1 MGPARLGL
9 LDNEAA
15 QRAPAAKRTSVERSI
30 DELRPAL
37 STCVQQFEGFSQ
49 RPEQIRDSG
58 GGSVLAAV
66 SATRKFELATEAYL
80 TSLGIK
86 VRAFGADA
94 SPFATTRDR

>member
-1 MGPARLGL
+1 MDPARAGL

-15 QRAPAAKRTSVERSI
+15 RRAPAARRTGVERSI

-37 STCVQQFEGFSQ
+37 SSCVRQFEGFSE
-49 RPEQIRDSG
+49 RLADLHEAG

-66 SATRKFELATEAYL
+66 SATRKFEQATEAYL
-80 TSLGIK
+80 TSIGIK